1 MKANGAVSG
10 KIGWLLKSLL
20 AAYALT
26 GILLLG
32 LAMILYKLNVEESV
46 VSAGIIGIYVT
57 STFFGG
63 LIIGKM
69 AKVRRFFWGLL
80 LGVSYFLLL
89 LIITLGCIGHS
100 MERWQA
106 LPVHFSCVPEEE
118 CLEV

>member
-80 LGVSYFLLL
+80 LGVYRTLDGAVAGFASTFFLCAGGGMFGGM
-89 LIITLGCIGHS
+89 IS
-100 MERWQA
+100 
-106 LPVHFSCVPEEE
+106 
-118 CLEV
+118 